1 MTQPNPHNPK
11 HEPSPQL
18 VRKVE
23 LLISNLLRIGVVA
36 SLIVVVAGLIL
47 SFIHHPAYL
56 HSAAEL
62 RQITSPTRT
71 PWHTL
76 TGLIEGLRH
85 FRGEAVIMAGL
96 LLLIATPV
104 MRVAVS
110 IVAFVVERD
119 WVFVIVTSFVL
130 AMLILSFFLGKAE
143 G

>member
-1 MTQPNPHNPK
+1 MTQPNSHNPK

-56 HSAAEL
+56 HSATEL
-62 RQITSPTRT
+62 KQITSPTRT